1 MWTRPDCHVSGMA
14 KGCNV
19 GALRQPVAH
28 PPYSSGG
35 GGQASGLECDVIAV
49 VCMSAV
55 HWMSCSRL
63 IIVETEV
70 GRCALNVMQQA
81 HYC

>member
-35 GGQASGLECDVIAV
+35 GGQAVGVWNVV

-55 HWMSCSRL
+55 SWLDVSRRSRRPEAD
-63 IIVETEV
+63 I
-70 GRCALNVMQQA
+70 RQP
-81 HYC
+81 